1 MSGIGAARRHVHR
14 DHHAHVI
21 VQPGRRLMHNV
32 PLHFVWK
39 KVAGHG
45 ARSVNSDLNLTAFI
59 DFLMVTVIFLL
70 MSFSAG
76 GEIGVDKN
84 ITLPNAENVEAV
96 VDAPMVA
103 VNGNPVLVDGS
114 LAGSTRAIE
123 DLGRMQKVDELFDML
138 KRKRELWKS
147 FHPNKPF
154 PGVCIL
160 QVDEEVP
167 ALVVKSVFQTA
178 AYAGYP
184 NISFM
189 VRKRA
194 KPGGKGGW

>member
-1 MSGIGAARRHVHR
+1 MSVGAHR
-14 DHHAHVI
+14 QHAHKDPHAHSI
-21 VQPGRRLMHNV
+21 HQPSKRLWRNI
-32 PLHFVWK
+32 PLHFVWRK
-39 KVAGHG
+39 TQGH
-45 ARSVNSDLNLTAFI
+45 AQRDVNAPLALIPFI
-59 DFLMVTVIFLL
+59 DLLLVTVIFLL
-70 MSFSAG
+70 MTFSAS
-76 GEIGVDKN
+76 GEIGVDKH
-84 ITLPNAENVEAV
+84 IKLPQAENVIDV

-103 VNGNPVLVDGS
+103 VNGNQVLVDGN
-114 LAGSTRAIE
+114 LAGSTRAVE
-123 DLGRMQKVDELFDML
+123 DLGRMQKIDELFDML

-160 QVDEEVP
+160 QVDENIP

-194 KPGGKGGW
+194 KPAD

>member
-1 MSGIGAARRHVHR
+1 MSVGAQRSHKHG
-14 DHHAHVI
+14 DPHAHVI
-21 VQPGRRLMHNV
+21 EKPGPRLMHGV

-39 KVAGHG
+39 KVVGHG
-45 ARSVNSDLNLTAFI
+45 ARSVNENLNLVPFI
-59 DFLMVTVIFLL
+59 DFMMVTVIFLL
-70 MSFSAG
+70 MSFSAS
-76 GEIGVDKN
+76 GEITVDKN
-84 ITLPNAENVEAV
+84 ITLPSAENVEAV
-96 VDAPMVA
+96 IEAPMVA
-103 VNGNPVLVDGS
+103 VNGNQVLVDGH

-123 DLGRMQKVDELFDML
+123 DLGRMQKVDELFDVL

-160 QVDEEVP
+160 QVDENVP

-189 VRKRA
+189 VRKRG
-194 KPGGKGGW
+194 KPGG

>member
-1 MSGIGAARRHVHR
+1 MSVGASRKHGHH
-14 DHHAHVI
+14 DPHAHAI
-21 VQPGRRLMHNV
+21 HQPGKRLWRDI

-39 KVAGHG
+39 KTQGHN
-45 ARSVNSDLNLTAFI
+45 ARNVNAPLALIPFI
-59 DFLMVTVIFLL
+59 DLLLVTVIFLL
-70 MSFSAG
+70 MTFSAS
-76 GEIGVDKN
+76 GEIGVDRHIK
-84 ITLPNAENVEAV
+84 LPQAENVIDV

-103 VNGNPVLVDGS
+103 VNGNQVLVDGS

-123 DLGRMQKVDELFDML
+123 DLGRMQKIDELFDML

-160 QVDEEVP
+160 QVDESIP

-194 KPGGKGGW
+194 TVGD

>member
-1 MSGIGAARRHVHR
+1 MSVGYPRAHHRHDKHSHYINQPARV
-14 DHHAHVI
+14 
-21 VQPGRRLMHNV
+21 LMHNV
-32 PLHFVWK
+32 PLHFVWRRA
-39 KVAGHG
+39 AGHG
-45 ARSVNSDLNLTAFI
+45 GRAVNNELALVPFI
-59 DFLMVTVIFLL
+59 DFLLVTVIFLL
-70 MSFSAG
+70 MSFSAS

-84 ITLPNAENVEAV
+84 IKLPQAENAEAV
-96 VDAPMVA
+96 IEAPMVA
-103 VNGNPVLVDGS
+103 VNGNQVLVDGH

-123 DLGRMQKVDELFDML
+123 DLGRMQKVDELFDLL

-160 QVDEEVP
+160 QVDEAVP

-194 KPGGKGGW
+194 RAGGGE

>member
-1 MSGIGAARRHVHR
+1 MEHKPSKKHH
-14 DHHAHVI
+14 DPHAHVI
-21 VQPGRRLMHNV
+21 HPAGRRLMKKV
-32 PLHFVWK
+32 PLLFVWK

-45 ARSVNSDLNLTAFI
+45 SRAVSADLNLTSYI
-59 DFLMVTVIFLL
+59 DFLLVTVIFLL
-70 MSFSAG
+70 MSFSAS

-84 ITLPNAENVEAV
+84 ITLPQAENVLDV
-96 VDAPMVA
+96 LDAPMVA
-103 VNGNPVLVDGS
+103 VNGNQVLVDGQ

-123 DLGRMQKVDELFDML
+123 DVGRMQKIDELFDLL

-147 FHPNKPF
+147 FHPQKEF
-154 PGVCIL
+154 PGVAIL
-160 QVDEEVP
+160 QVDQEVST
-167 ALVVKSVFQTA
+167 LVVKSVFQTA

-194 KPGGKGGW
+194 KLST

>member
-1 MSGIGAARRHVHR
+1 MSIGAERRHAHK
-14 DHHAHVI
+14 DKHAHVI
-21 VQPGRRLMHNV
+21 HSPGRRLMSNI
-32 PLHFVWK
+32 PLHFVWR
-39 KVAGHG
+39 KVQGHG
-45 ARSVNSDLNLTAFI
+45 ARDINAALNLTSYI
-59 DFLMVTVIFLL
+59 DFLLVTVIFLL
-70 MSFSAG
+70 MTFSAS

-84 ITLPNAENVEAV
+84 IKLPQAENVEDV
-96 VDAPMVA
+96 IEAPMVA
-103 VNGNPVLVDGS
+103 VNGNQVLVDGQ

-123 DLGRMQKVDELFDML
+123 DLGRMQKVDELFDVL

-154 PGVCIL
+154 PGVAIL
-160 QVDEEVP
+160 QVDENVS

-189 VRKRA
+189 VRKRLKA
-194 KPGGKGGW
+194 GGGAP

>member
-1 MSGIGAARRHVHR
+1 MSGGGARERK
-14 DHHAHVI
+14 DPHAHFVDL
-21 VQPGRRLMHNV
+21 PGRRLMHSI

-45 ARSVNSDLNLTAFI
+45 GRSVNVELALVPFI
-59 DFLMVTVIFLL
+59 DFLLVTVIFLL
-70 MSFSAG
+70 MSFSAS
-76 GEIGVDKN
+76 GEIGVDKH
-84 ITLPNAENVEAV
+84 ITLPQAENVLDVLE
-96 VDAPMVA
+96 APMVA
-103 VNGNPVLVDGS
+103 VNGNQVLVDGQ

-123 DLGRMQKVDELFDML
+123 DLGRMQKIDELFDLL

-154 PGVCIL
+154 PGVAIL
-160 QVDEEVP
+160 QVDQEIP
-167 ALVVKSVFQTA
+167 SLVVKSVFQTA

-189 VRKRA
+189 VRKRG
-194 KPGGKGGW
+194 KPGGGE

>member
-1 MSGIGAARRHVHR
+1 MSSGVGAGRAHKHA
-14 DHHAHVI
+14 DPHAHTI
-21 VQPGRRLMHNV
+21 HQPGKRLMQGV
-32 PLHFVWK
+32 PLHFVYK

-45 ARSVNSDLNLTAFI
+45 ARDVNSNLNLTSYI
-59 DFLMVTVIFLL
+59 DFLLVTVIFLL

-76 GEIGVDKN
+76 GEISVDKN
-84 ITLPNAENVEAV
+84 ITLPQAENVESMIE
-96 VDAPMVA
+96 APTVA
-103 VNGNPVLVDGS
+103 VNGNQVLVDGH

-123 DLGRMQKVDELFDML
+123 DLGRMQKVDELFDLL

-160 QVDEEVP
+160 QVDEDVP

-189 VRKRA
+189 VRKR
-194 KPGGKGGW
+194 GKSGE

>member
-1 MSGIGAARRHVHR
+1 MSVGANRAHKHH
-14 DHHAHVI
+14 DSHAHVI
-21 VQPGRRLMHNV
+21 NQPGARLMHKV
-32 PLHFVWK
+32 PLNFVWQ
-39 KVAGHG
+39 KVVGHG
-45 ARSVNSDLNLTAFI
+45 ARSVNESLNLVPFI
-59 DFLMVTVIFLL
+59 DFLLVTVIFLL
-70 MSFSAG
+70 MSFSAS

-84 ITLPNAENVEAV
+84 IVLPSAENVESV
-96 VDAPMVA
+96 VEAPMVA
-103 VNGNPVLVDGS
+103 VNGNQVLVDGQ

-123 DLGRMQKVDELFDML
+123 DLGRLQKVDELFDLL

-154 PGVCIL
+154 PGVAIL
-160 QVDEEVP
+160 QVDENVP

-189 VRKRA
+189 VRKRGAPA
-194 KPGGKGGW
+194 K

>member
-1 MSGIGAARRHVHR
+1 MEHKPSKKHH
-14 DHHAHVI
+14 DPHAHALKT
-21 VQPGRRLMHNV
+21 PGKRLMTHV
-32 PLHFVWK
+32 PLMFVWK

-45 ARSVNSDLNLTAFI
+45 SRGVNTNLNLTSYI
-59 DFLMVTVIFLL
+59 DFLLVTVIFLL
-70 MSFSAG
+70 MSFSAS

-84 ITLPNAENVEAV
+84 ITLPQAENVLDV
-96 VDAPMVA
+96 LDAPMVA
-103 VNGNPVLVDGS
+103 VNGNQVLVDGQ

-123 DLGRMQKVDELFDML
+123 DIGRMQKIDELFDLL

-147 FHPNKPF
+147 FHPQKEF
-154 PGVCIL
+154 PGVAIL
-160 QVDEEVP
+160 QVDQEVP
-167 ALVVKSVFQTA
+167 TLVVKSVFQTA

-194 KPGGKGGW
+194 KIAT

>member
-1 MSGIGAARRHVHR
+1 MSGVGADRPHHRH
-14 DHHAHVI
+14 DKHAHVI
-21 VQPGRRLMHNV
+21 HQPGPRLLHKI
-32 PLHFVWK
+32 PLMYVWK
-39 KVAGHG
+39 KVVGHG
-45 ARSVNSDLNLTAFI
+45 SRSINESLNLIPFI
-59 DFLMVTVIFLL
+59 DFLLVTVIFLL
-70 MSFSAG
+70 MSFSAS
-76 GEIGVDKN
+76 GELTVDKN
-84 ITLPNAENVEAV
+84 IKLPGAENVESV
-96 VDAPMVA
+96 VEAPMVA
-103 VNGNPVLVDGS
+103 VNGNQVLVDGH

-123 DLGRMQKVDELFDML
+123 DLGRMQKVDELFDVL

-160 QVDEEVP
+160 QVDENVP

-189 VRKRA
+189 VKKR
-194 KPGGKGGW
+194 GKVSQ